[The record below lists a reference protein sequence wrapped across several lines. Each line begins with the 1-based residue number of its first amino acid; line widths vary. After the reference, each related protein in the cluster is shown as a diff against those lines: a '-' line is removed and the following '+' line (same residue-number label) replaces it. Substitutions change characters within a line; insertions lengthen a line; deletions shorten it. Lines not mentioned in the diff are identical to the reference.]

1 MSSTRASEPEKR
13 GGPPAP
19 GERPDGSAEGRP
31 PPAQGT
37 ARVVLVTGVSRFLGA
52 RVANVLQADPGIER
66 VIGVDTVP
74 PSVPLG
80 RTEVVRVDI
89 RTPSIA
95 KVISSARV
103 DTVVH
108 LNLVTSSS
116 RQRSA
121 TKEIN
126 VIGTMQLLGACQRS
140 PYMRKLVV
148 RSSAAVYGA
157 SPRDPAVFTED
168 AHAAVPPSSGY
179 AKDALE
185 VEGYVRGL
193 QRRRTDLTVSVL
205 RFANFLGAGV
215 DSPLTR
221 YFRMPVVP
229 TVLGFDPRLQFLHED
244 DGVEVLRRM
253 TVEDHPGVFNVAGDG
268 VLLLSQCLRRAGR
281 QPLPL
286 PGPAFGLVGDTG
298 KRLGGLPG
306 FSDELRRWLTYGRVI
321 DTTRLAE
328 ELAWRPKYGS
338 EAAFDEFMQAH
349 GLDNSLQLGLFD
361 LAADALTGASGQG
374 DGAR

>member
-1 MSSTRASEPEKR
+1 MRASDPGKLPEPRE
-13 GGPPAP
+13 PT
-19 GERPDGSAEGRP
+19 GSMGSGSSRASG
-31 PPAQGT
+31 A

-52 RVANVLQADPGIER
+52 RVASTLQADPGIER

-74 PSVPLG
+74 PVHPLG
-80 RTEVVRVDI
+80 RTEFVRVDI

-95 KVISSARV
+95 KVISSAQV

-108 LNLVTSSS
+108 LNLVTSPPG
-116 RQRSA
+116 QRSTA
-121 TKEIN
+121 KEIN
-126 VIGTMQLLGACQRS
+126 VIGAMQLLGACQRS

-148 RSSAAVYGA
+148 RSSAAVYGS
-157 SPRDPAVFTED
+157 SPKDPAVFTED

-193 QRRRTDLTVSVL
+193 QRRRSDLTVSVL

-229 TVLGFDPRLQFLHED
+229 TVLGFDPRLQFVHED

-281 QPLPL
+281 QQLPL
-286 PGPAFGLVGDTG
+286 PGPAFALLGGTG
-298 KRLGGLPG
+298 KRMGGIPA
-306 FSDELRRWLTYGRVI
+306 FSGELKRWLTYGRVL
-321 DTTRLAE
+321 DTARLVD
-328 ELAWRPKYGS
+328 ELSWRPKYGS
-338 EAAFDEFMQAH
+338 EAAFGEFLQAH
-349 GLDNSLQLGLFD
+349 GLDSSLPLGLFD
-361 LAADALTGASGQG
+361 LVAGALPGAPGRG
-374 DGAR
+374 GGIP